1 MVSAVTQRAG
11 AELVPSRPVFCL
23 HPAPTATS
31 RVPEAPHLGWRPLT
45 GALTSVWLQVPHS
58 PSWVRRAVVG
68 IPLGCPL
75 WSSLGG
81 PGRTPARTLESRAEP
96 DTLRTPACQRPGP
109 RLRGRPRPSETVQGP
124 RGRPRQDAPSA
135 AGSEPGPRTPS
146 QTPSMGSHPP
156 PRSRVSPEQPRE
168 SLKP

>member
-81 PGRTPARTLESRAEP
+81 PGCTPAGTPESRAEP
-96 DTLRTPACQRPGP
+96 DTLRTLACQRPGP
-109 RLRGRPRPSETVQGP
+109 RLRGPPGSPGALGDGPGPSGEAAPGRAVCCRLGARPRHPLS
-124 RGRPRQDAPSA
+124 DAVHGFSPSA
-135 AGSEPGPRTPS
+135 PEQSEP
-146 QTPSMGSHPP
+146 
-156 PRSRVSPEQPRE
+156 
-168 SLKP
+168 